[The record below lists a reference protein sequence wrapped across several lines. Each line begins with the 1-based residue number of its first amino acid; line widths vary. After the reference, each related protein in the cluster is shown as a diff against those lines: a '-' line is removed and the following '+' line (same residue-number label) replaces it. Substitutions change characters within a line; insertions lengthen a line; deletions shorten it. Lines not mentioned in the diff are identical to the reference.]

1 MFDKEILNYKDLDI
15 KISDFA
21 NEDILFLLNNT
32 VLGSEG
38 GMRYSLQNI
47 NTRINEYGDKIRFIS
62 LYLKGQL
69 AGTIGAC
76 YRITG
81 QGKLKVPSSYLR
93 YLAFQPLYQ
102 SEQTAGGS
110 RRELKREEKEDSFRY
125 RVLELF
131 GKPHMLGFEP
141 APGDGKHILYA
152 FIESM
157 NERSKN
163 LVHQAGYEYVRSF
176 LTVAFSRFSPVV
188 KKGVE
193 PLPAGEIPFMT
204 QLLNEFYRDYSLFTT
219 EYAFLNR
226 KYYVLREK
234 GEIIA
239 GAAAIPSA
247 YKIFH
252 IPGVWGWVITKVLP
266 ETPFYKRIFKP
277 DMFRFLV
284 FDAIYCKEGMESR
297 LPDLFESMCASEG
310 FNTGLTWLD
319 DRSRLYEELRTGAGM
334 GALNRMLNAKPGL
347 VYIRFV
353 NFSEEEKDIFFDSPA
368 YISGFDFS

>member
-1 MFDKEILNYKDLDI
+1 MFEKEILNYKDLDI
-15 KISDFA
+15 KISDYA
-21 NEDILFLLNNT
+21 NEDVLYLLNNT
-32 VLGSEG
+32 ILGSEG

-47 NTRINEYGDKIRFIS
+47 NARIAEYGDKIRFIS

-76 YRITG
+76 YRSTG
-81 QGKLKVPSSYLR
+81 QDRLQVNSSYLR

-102 SEQTAGGS
+102 SELSAASGK
-110 RRELKREEKEDSFRY
+110 RELLREEKEDSFRY

-131 GKPHMLGFEP
+131 GKPHMLGFTEEP
-141 APGDGKHILYA
+141 DNRKHILYA

-176 LTVAFSRFSPVV
+176 LTVAFSRFSPEVQ
-188 KKGVE
+188 KGVE
-193 PLPAGEIPFMT
+193 LLQENEIPLMT
-204 QLLNEFYRDYSLFTT
+204 QLLNEYYSGYSLFTT
-219 EYAFLNR
+219 EYAFVNR

-247 YKIFH
+247 YKIFN

-266 ETPFYKRIFKP
+266 EMPLYKRIFKP
-277 DMFRFLV
+277 EMFRFLI
-284 FDAIYCKEGMESR
+284 FDAIFCKKGRER
-297 LPDLFESMCASEG
+297 KLANLFESMCASEG

-319 DRSRLYEELRTGAGM
+319 DRSRLYEELRTGVNM

-353 NFSEEEKDIFFDSPA
+353 NFKEEEKDVFFDSPA